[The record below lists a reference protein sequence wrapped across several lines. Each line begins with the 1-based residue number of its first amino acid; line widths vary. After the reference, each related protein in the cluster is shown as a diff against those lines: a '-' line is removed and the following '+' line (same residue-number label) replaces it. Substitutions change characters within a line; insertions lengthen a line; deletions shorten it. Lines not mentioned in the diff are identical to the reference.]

1 MQSDVLKYKYIL
13 LLQSDKDEANL
24 LCDLLT
30 QAKHDWEAALIITKP
45 KNFHRVLQHNLDN
58 RKCYK

>member
-1 MQSDVLKYKYIL
+1 MQPDVLKYKYIL

-30 QAKHDWEAALIITKP
+30 QAKHD
-45 KNFHRVLQHNLDN
+45 
-58 RKCYK
+58 